1 MSKSEN
7 VLLDNHPI
15 AAYVV
20 DRDPIRG
27 YRVAS
32 REGREADAH
41 ADAALA
47 ALDAIG
53 QPDPRGPQVAFR
65 WLGPIEPSR
74 CYVAVWVTM
83 LPSGEARYQQA
94 WYRPAR
100 VAKGSAWL
108 WPVLSVA
115 LAAVAF
121 GGGVL
126 IERWD
131 RNLLEPVPPIHAPAP
146 VQAKASNEPKL
157 RDVAGPLITAIADA
171 DNPVT
176 VLEQFLGQ
184 DGIAAPVDDAGN
196 RSGPEVERVVTLTAS
211 QEFGKRVP
219 SDKKTFS
226 NYEAAKLLSLFRQ
239 IRQFV
244 GVVERAGAAVAVGAS
259 PVESP

>member
-32 REGREADAH
+32 RQGREADVH

-94 WYRPAR
+94 WYRPAK
-100 VAKGSAWL
+100 VASGSAWL
-108 WPVLSVA
+108 WPVLSLA
-115 LAAVAF
+115 LAAAAF
-121 GGGVL
+121 GGGILV
-126 IERWD
+126 ERLDW
-131 RNLLEPVPPIHAPAP
+131 NLTEPVPPVHDLPTI
-146 VQAKASNEPKL
+146 QGKASNEPTI
-157 RDVAGPLITAIADA
+157 REIAGPLITAIADA

-184 DGIAAPVDDAGN
+184 DGIATPVDDAGN
-196 RSGPEVERVVTLTAS
+196 RSGPLEERVVTLTDS
-211 QEFGKRVP
+211 REFGKRAA
-219 SDKKTFS
+219 SEKKTFS
-226 NYEAAKLLSLFRQ
+226 NYEASKLLSLFRQ
-239 IRQFV
+239 LREFV
-244 GVVERAGAAVAVGAS
+244 GVVERSGTAAAVSAS
-259 PVESP
+259 PVRSP